1 MDWHGIRAQSLHG
14 TGVTTFYRRPTP
26 TRINSQVLYF
36 TRETLVTV
44 RLFVFASI
52 VLVPLIAGCA
62 GTATES
68 RYLVPEE
75 PDFRSFL
82 VVGQAGDYNVRSEF
96 ERLVV
101 SELRE
106 RGASATAYHVA
117 AGGDVAITRDS
128 IRAAVQEHALEAV
141 VLTRAISGEID
152 AQIRA
157 GATDTVATRRDDG
170 LIDLFRYDYEDLRA
184 PNTLDLEISTT
195 IVTEIYDVRGE
206 ALVWSGKS
214 STPPVESMA
223 ELVSGAAVSVA
234 ELIHEDGL
242 ISD

>member
-1 MDWHGIRAQSLHG
+1 MTA
-14 TGVTTFYRRPTP
+14 
-26 TRINSQVLYF
+26 
-36 TRETLVTV
+36 
-44 RLFVFASI
+44 RLFVLPFIA
-52 VLVPLIAGCA
+52 LTLLFAGCA

-75 PDFRSFL
+75 PQFQSFL

-117 AGGDVAITRDS
+117 AGGDVAITRES
-128 IRAAVQEHALEAV
+128 IREAVQEYGLEAV
-141 VLTRAISGEID
+141 ILTRAVSGDID
-152 AQIRA
+152 PQIRA

-170 LIDLFRYDYEDLRA
+170 LIDLFRYDYEDLRS

-195 IVTEIYDVRGE
+195 IVTEAYDVQAE
-206 ALVWSGKS
+206 ALVWSAKS

-223 ELVSGAAVSVA
+223 ELISIAAKNVA
-234 ELIHEDGL
+234 ELVDSYWL
-242 ISD
+242 IAYYHRPNCNMTRPDARGIGPPGACRAKPLRTTQLTGR

>member
-1 MDWHGIRAQSLHG
+1 MTA
-14 TGVTTFYRRPTP
+14 
-26 TRINSQVLYF
+26 
-36 TRETLVTV
+36 
-44 RLFVFASI
+44 RLFALSFI
-52 VLVPLIAGCA
+52 VLTILVAGCA
-62 GTATES
+62 GITETES

-75 PDFRSFL
+75 PRFRSFL

-106 RGASATAYHVA
+106 RGATATAYHIA
-117 AGGDVAITRDS
+117 AGGDVPITRDS
-128 IRAAVQEHALEAV
+128 IREAIGADGIEAV
-141 VLTRAISGEID
+141 VLTRAISGEMD
-152 AQIRA
+152 AQVRT
-157 GATDTVATRRDDG
+157 GSTDTVATRREDG
-170 LIDLFRYDYEDLRA
+170 LIDLFRYDYEDLRS

-195 IVTEIYDVRGE
+195 IVTEVYDVQAE

-214 STPPVESMA
+214 STPPVESME

-234 ELIHEDGL
+234 ELIEEDGL

>member
-1 MDWHGIRAQSLHG
+1 MTA
-14 TGVTTFYRRPTP
+14 
-26 TRINSQVLYF
+26 
-36 TRETLVTV
+36 
-44 RLFVFASI
+44 RLFILSFVTI
-52 VLVPLIAGCA
+52 MHLLAGCA

-75 PDFRSFL
+75 PAFQSFL

-128 IRAAVQEHALEAV
+128 IRDAVRENGLEAV
-141 VLTRAISGEID
+141 VLTRAVSGEID
-152 AQIRA
+152 AQLRT
-157 GATDTVATRRDDG
+157 GATDTVATRRDNG
-170 LIDLFRYDYEDLRA
+170 LVDLFRYDYEDLRS

-195 IVTEIYDVRGE
+195 VVTEVYDVGAE

-234 ELIHEDGL
+234 ELIEEDGL
-242 ISD
+242 ISE